1 MRAEWVAAVAAI
13 IRKKFLSGTDMNMYK
28 VQQLG
33 GWFFSD
39 WTPMPVEAGYGRGA
53 EVAAVGSDMI

>member
-1 MRAEWVAAVAAI
+1 MAAI
-13 IRKKFLSGTDMNMYK
+13 IRKNFLSGTDMNMYK

-33 GWFFSD
+33 GRFFLD

-53 EVAAVGSDMI
+53 EVAALGSDMI

>member
-1 MRAEWVAAVAAI
+1 MGSSGAAI

-28 VQQLG
+28 LKQLG
-33 GWFFSD
+33 GSFFKN
-39 WTPMPVEAGYGRGA
+39 WTPMPVEAGYGRGS